1 MKMKVSSEI
10 LRKVLGFIFGIK
22 HFALIASL
30 VFFVIISIA
39 LFLIFQNAQIMLDRI
54 NTDFNQMQ
62 MVLAKQA
69 ATQINSDL
77 LELNRELDIMGRHI
91 GELPEASLNS
101 TLMTFIERT
110 NTKGVLAAGLIDSD
124 DKIINLQKSDTHL
137 VPLDEEDFSLSKLVS
152 CSESTLSEPLPV
164 ERDSGAT
171 IIYGFLCHS
180 IEQSDGNISKLF
192 AVIDISSLV
201 KNTTEHIRS
210 GKTGY
215 AWVVDKYGMFLYHPE
230 SEFIGKNAF
239 IARQKREPYISFAA
253 INEIMKEKMLKGQQG
268 TGKYESGW
276 HRGIQGRITK
286 LIAYTPVK
294 SKILKKDD
302 VWAVA
307 VAAPTTEVAEAV
319 HGIYMRHIA
328 AEGAI
333 IAAMFIFGI
342 LIVLYQFSMSEAL
355 KQQVS
360 EKEKYIL
367 SILGNSL
374 DAIIFIDTENKI
386 KVWNRGAEK
395 IFGYTAE
402 EMLGNTFH
410 RIIPPEIDAD
420 KELNSIADEVMD
432 KGYIRHYLAKR
443 ITKDHRRI
451 TIDLSRTLIRDE
463 DGNVIGST
471 AIIKDVSEKME
482 FESRIYNTEKL
493 ASIGNLAAGV
503 AHEIN
508 NPLAVILGFADLLKE
523 RFDKDSQEYGDIV
536 TIEENANNAKK
547 IVENLLGFAR
557 VTEGMADVFDVTESI
572 NTVVAIVKNTLITS
586 KVELKTE
593 ISENLP
599 QIRGDAREFQQVIFN
614 LINNAMAAM
623 EGGGGTLTISC
634 YQKNSWIHVNVE
646 DTGTGIPESI
656 KRRIF
661 DPFFTT
667 KEVGKGTG
675 LGLSLCYGIVN
686 KHGGRLTFKSVSKE
700 DFPKRPSGSTFIVSF
715 PAVEIVEVPGEVKD
729 GSKNISNR

>member
-1 MKMKVSSEI
+1 MKISSGS
-10 LRKVLGFIFGIK
+10 LRKALGYIFGLK

-30 VFFVIISIA
+30 VFFVIISMA
-39 LFLIFQNAQIMLDRI
+39 LFLIFQNAQIMLERI

-62 MVLAKQA
+62 LVLANQA
-69 ATQINSDL
+69 ATQIDSDL
-77 LELNRELDIMGRHI
+77 SAISKELEIQERHI
-91 GELPEASLNS
+91 GPMTGLTIESSLRA
-101 TLMTFIERT
+101 LVERT
-110 NTKGVLAAGLIDSD
+110 NSKGVLAAG
-124 DKIINLQKSDTHL
+124 IINSDNRLQHL
-137 VPLDEEDFSLSKLVS
+137 VDPRDIIQSVPSDNLNFNRVTAHPDL
-152 CSESTLSEPLPV
+152 TLSPLTLTRNK
-164 ERDSGAT
+164 EGQAT
-171 IIYGFLCHS
+171 IIACFCLPVVLPGN
-180 IEQSDGNISKLF
+180 EQGVLF
-192 AVIDISSLV
+192 SVVDIPSLV
-201 KNTTEHIRS
+201 KNVTEKIRS

-215 AWVVDKYGMFLYHPE
+215 AWVVDKTGMFLYHPE
-230 SEFIGKNAF
+230 ADFIGKNAF
-239 IARQKREPYISFAA
+239 TARQEREPYISFAA
-253 INEIMKEKMLKGQQG
+253 INEIMKEKMLKGQEGIG
-268 TGKYESGW
+268 TYESGW
-276 HRGIQGRITK
+276 HRGIEGHITK
-286 LIAYTPVK
+286 LIAYTPVR
-294 SKILKKDD
+294 SAILGQED
-302 VWAVA
+302 VWSVA

-319 HGIYMRHIA
+319 HGVYMRHLA

-342 LIVLYQFSMSEAL
+342 LIVLYQFSLSEAL

-374 DAIIFIDTENKI
+374 DAIVFIDTENRI

-395 IFGYTAE
+395 IFGYSAE

-410 RIIPPEIDAD
+410 RIIPPDIDAD
-420 KELNSIADEVMD
+420 KELNSIADEVME

-443 ITKDHRRI
+443 ITKDGRRI
-451 TIDLSRTLIRDE
+451 TIDLSRTLIKDE
-463 DGNVIGST
+463 DGEVIGST

-482 FESRIYNTEKL
+482 FETRIYNTEKL

-523 RFDKDSQEYGDIV
+523 KFDKDSQEYSDLV

-557 VTEGMADVFDVTESI
+557 ITEGTAEIFDVIDSI
-572 NTVVAIVKNTLITS
+572 DTVTTIVKNTLITS

-593 ISENLP
+593 IPESLP
-599 QIRGDAREFQQVIFN
+599 HIQGDAREFQQVIFN

-623 EGGGGTLTISC
+623 EDGGGTLTISC
-634 YQKNSWIHVNVE
+634 YEKNNWVYINVN
-646 DTGTGIPESI
+646 DTGTGIPERI

-700 DFPKRPSGSTFIVSF
+700 DFPNRPSGSTFIVSF
-715 PAVEIVEVPGEVKD
+715 PAAEQSAIPEEVKD
-729 GSKNISNR
+729 DSKNIGNR

>member
-1 MKMKVSSEI
+1 MKVSSGI
-10 LRKVLGFIFGIK
+10 LRKVLGIIFGIK

-30 VFFVIISIA
+30 VFFVIISVA

-62 MVLAKQA
+62 LVLANQA
-69 ATQINSDL
+69 ATQIDSDL
-77 LELNRELDIMGRHI
+77 LAISKELEILERHI
-91 GELPEASLNS
+91 VPMAGITIESSLR
-101 TLMTFIERT
+101 TLIERK
-110 NTKGVLAAGLIDSD
+110 NSKGVLAAGIINSNNRFQHLIDPQD
-124 DKIINLQKSDTHL
+124 IIPS
-137 VPLDEEDFSLSKLVS
+137 VPPDNFNYTGITPHPDL
-152 CSESTLSEPLPV
+152 TLSPLTLIKDRDGRTTIIACFYLPV
-164 ERDSGAT
+164 VLPRNGQ
-171 IIYGFLCHS
+171 GV
-180 IEQSDGNISKLF
+180 LF
-192 AVIDISSLV
+192 SVVDIPRLV
-201 KNTTEHIRS
+201 KNVTEKIRS

-215 AWVVDKYGMFLYHPE
+215 AWVVDKTGMFLYHPE
-230 SEFIGKNAF
+230 GDFIGKNAF
-239 IARQKREPYISFAA
+239 TARQEREPYISFAA
-253 INEIMKEKMLKGQQG
+253 INEIMKDKMLKGQEGIG
-268 TGKYESGW
+268 TYESGW
-276 HRGIQGRITK
+276 HRGIEGHITK
-286 LIAYTPVK
+286 LIAYTPVR
-294 SKILKKDD
+294 SAILGQED
-302 VWAVA
+302 VWSVA

-319 HGIYMRHIA
+319 HGVYMRNIA

-342 LIVLYQFSMSEAL
+342 LIVLYQFSLSEAL

-374 DAIIFIDTENKI
+374 DAIVFINTENRI

-410 RIIPPEIDAD
+410 RIIPPDIDAD

-432 KGYIRHYLAKR
+432 RGYIRHYLAKR
-443 ITKDHRRI
+443 ITKDGKRI

-463 DGNVIGST
+463 DGEVIGST

-523 RFDKDSQEYGDIV
+523 KFDKNSQEYGDLV

-557 VTEGMADVFDVTESI
+557 VTEGMADIFDVADSI
-572 NTVVAIVKNTLITS
+572 DTVTTIVKNTLITS
-586 KVELKTE
+586 KVELVTE
-593 ISENLP
+593 IPENLP
-599 QIRGDAREFQQVIFN
+599 NICGDSREFQQVIFN

-623 EGGGGTLTISC
+623 ENGGGALTISC
-634 YQKNSWIHVNVE
+634 YEKNNWVYINVK
-646 DTGTGIPESI
+646 DTGTGIPERI

-686 KHGGRLTFKSVSKE
+686 KHGGRLTFKSVSTE
-700 DFPKRPSGSTFIVSF
+700 DFPNRPSGSTFIVSF
-715 PAVEIVEVPGEVKD
+715 PAAEQSGFQ
-729 GSKNISNR
+729 GR

>member
-1 MKMKVSSEI
+1 MMKVTSGL
-10 LRKVLGFIFGIK
+10 LRKALGFIFGIK

-30 VFFVIISIA
+30 VFFAIISVA

-62 MVLAKQA
+62 LVLANQA
-69 ATQINSDL
+69 ATQIDSDL
-77 LELNRELDIMGRHI
+77 SAISKDLEIQERHI
-91 GELPEASLNS
+91 GPMTGISIESSLWA
-101 TLMTFIERT
+101 LIERT
-110 NTKGVLAAGLIDSD
+110 NSKGVLAAGIIDSE
-124 DKIINLQKSDTHL
+124 NRFQHL
-137 VPLDEEDFSLSKLVS
+137 VDPLDIIQSVPPDNLDYSRIIAHPDL
-152 CSESTLSEPLPV
+152 TLSPLTLIKDSEGQTTIIACFRLPV
-164 ERDSGAT
+164 V
-171 IIYGFLCHS
+171 LP
-180 IEQSDGNISKLF
+180 GNKQGVLF
-192 AVIDISSLV
+192 SVVDIPRLV
-201 KNTTEHIRS
+201 KNVTEEIRS

-215 AWVVDKYGMFLYHPE
+215 AWVVDKTGMFLYHPE
-230 SEFIGKNAF
+230 ADFIGKNAF
-239 IARQKREPYISFAA
+239 TARREREPYISFAA
-253 INEIMKEKMLKGQQG
+253 INEIMKDKMLKGQEGIG
-268 TGKYESGW
+268 TYESGW
-276 HRGIQGRITK
+276 HRGIEGHITK
-286 LIAYTPVK
+286 LIAYTPVR
-294 SKILKKDD
+294 SVILGQED
-302 VWAVA
+302 VWSVA

-319 HGIYMRHIA
+319 HGVYMRHLA

-374 DAIIFIDTENKI
+374 DAIVFIDTDNRI

-410 RIIPPEIDAD
+410 RIIPPDIDAD

-443 ITKDHRRI
+443 ITKEGKRI

-463 DGNVIGST
+463 DGEVIGST

-523 RFDKDSQEYGDIV
+523 KFNKDSLEYSDLV

-557 VTEGMADVFDVTESI
+557 ITEGTAEIFDVIDSI
-572 NTVVAIVKNTLITS
+572 DTVTTIVKNTLITS

-593 ISENLP
+593 IPERLP
-599 QIRGDAREFQQVIFN
+599 HIQGDAREFQQVIFN
-614 LINNAMAAM
+614 LVNNAMAAM
-623 EGGGGTLTISC
+623 EDGGGTLTISC
-634 YQKNSWIHVNVE
+634 YEKNNWVYINVQ
-646 DTGTGIPESI
+646 DTGTGIPERI

-700 DFPKRPSGSTFIVSF
+700 DFPNRLSGSTFIISF
-715 PAVEIVEVPGEVKD
+715 PAAQQADIPEEVKD
-729 GSKNISNR
+729 DSKNIGNR

>member
-1 MKMKVSSEI
+1 MKVSSEI
-10 LRKVLGFIFGIK
+10 LRRVLGFIFGIK

-54 NTDFNQMQ
+54 NIDFNQMQ
-62 MVLAKQA
+62 LVLANQA
-69 ATQINSDL
+69 ATQIDSDL
-77 LELNRELDIMGRHI
+77 STISKELEIMARHI
-91 GELPEASLNS
+91 EGMPDRTLNS

-110 NTKGVLAAGLIDSD
+110 NTKGVLAAGLIDPGGELL
-124 DKIINLQKSDTHL
+124 NLQKIG
-137 VPLDEEDFSLSKLVS
+137 DELLPFEKADISPSGLVS
-152 CSESTLSEPLPV
+152 CSVSVLSESLPF
-164 ERDSGAT
+164 EREKGPT
-171 IIYGFLCHS
+171 IIYGVLCHQAELS
-180 IEQSDGNISKLF
+180 GGSEGKLF
-192 AVIDISSLV
+192 AVINIPGLV
-201 KNTTEHIRS
+201 KNSTEKIRS

-215 AWVVDKYGMFLYHPE
+215 AWVVDKWGMFLYHPE
-230 SEFIGKNAF
+230 SDFIGKNAF
-239 IARQKREPYISFAA
+239 IARQEREPYISFAA
-253 INEIMKEKMLKGQQG
+253 INEIMKEKMLKGQEGIG
-268 TGKYESGW
+268 TYESGW
-276 HRGIQGRITK
+276 HRGIEGRITK

-294 SKILKKDD
+294 SEILGEDN
-302 VWAVA
+302 VWAIA

-319 HGIYMRHIA
+319 HGVYIRHIA

-342 LIVLYQFSMSEAL
+342 LLVLYQFSLSEAL

-374 DAIIFIDTENKI
+374 DAIVFIDNENRI

-395 IFGYTAE
+395 IFGYTEE
-402 EMLGNTFH
+402 EMMGHTFH
-410 RIIPPEIDAD
+410 KIIPPEIDAE
-420 KELNSIADEVMD
+420 KELNSIADEVME

-443 ITKDHRRI
+443 ITRGGRRV
-451 TIDLSRTLIRDE
+451 TIDISRTLIRDE
-463 DGNVIGST
+463 EGNVIGST
-471 AIIKDVSEKME
+471 AIMKDVTEKME
-482 FESRIYNTEKL
+482 FETRIYNTEKL

-508 NPLAVILGFADLLKE
+508 NPLAIILGFADLLKE
-523 RFDKDSQEYGDIV
+523 KFDKDSQEYSDIV

-557 VTEGMADVFDVTESI
+557 ITEGMADVFDITESI
-572 NTVVAIVKNTLITS
+572 NTVISIVKNTLITS
-586 KVELKTE
+586 KVELATE
-593 ISENLP
+593 VPENLP
-599 QIRGDAREFQQVIFN
+599 QICGDAREFQQVIFN
-614 LINNAMAAM
+614 LINNALAAM
-623 EGGGGTLTISC
+623 EGSGGTLTISC
-634 YQKNSWIHVNVE
+634 YEKNDWVFVTVN
-646 DTGTGIPESI
+646 DTGTGIPERI

-686 KHGGRLTFKSVSKE
+686 KHGGRLTFKSVSAE
-700 DFPKRPSGSTFIVSF
+700 DFPNRVSGSTFIVSF
-715 PAVEIVEVPGEVKD
+715 PAAERAGIPGEVKD
-729 GSKNISNR
+729 DSKNIGHR

>member
-1 MKMKVSSEI
+1 MKVSSNI
-10 LRKVLGFIFGIK
+10 LRKILGFIFGIK

-30 VFFVIISIA
+30 VFFAIISLA
-39 LFLIFQNAQIMLDRI
+39 LFLIFQNAQIMLHRI

-62 MVLAKQA
+62 LVLANQA
-69 ATQINSDL
+69 AMQIDSDL
-77 LELNRELDIMGRHI
+77 SAISKELEILKGHI
-91 GELPEASLNS
+91 APMTGISIESSLQA
-101 TLMTFIERT
+101 LIERT
-110 NTKGVLAAGLIDSD
+110 NSKGVLAAGIINSDNRFQHLIDPQDIIRSVPFD
-124 DKIINLQKSDTHL
+124 NFNRAKTTPHYEMILSPLTLIKDKEGKTTIIAC
-137 VPLDEEDFSLSKLVS
+137 F
-152 CSESTLSEPLPV
+152 CLPV
-164 ERDSGAT
+164 DIPG
-171 IIYGFLCHS
+171 
-180 IEQSDGNISKLF
+180 DGQGVMFS
-192 AVIDISSLV
+192 VVDIPRLV
-201 KNTTEHIRS
+201 KNVTEKIRS

-215 AWVVDKYGMFLYHPE
+215 AWVVDKTGMFLYHPE
-230 SEFIGKNAF
+230 SDFIGKNAF
-239 IARQKREPYISFAA
+239 TARQEREPYISFAA
-253 INEIMKEKMLKGQQG
+253 INEIMKDKMLKGQEGIG
-268 TGKYESGW
+268 TYESGW
-276 HRGIQGRITK
+276 HRGIEGHITK

-294 SKILKKDD
+294 SGILSQED
-302 VWAVA
+302 VWSVA

-319 HGIYMRHIA
+319 HAVYIRHLS

-342 LIVLYQFSMSEAL
+342 LIVLYQFSLSEAL

-374 DAIIFIDTENKI
+374 DAIVFIDTENRI

-410 RIIPPEIDAD
+410 RIIPPDIDAD

-443 ITKDHRRI
+443 ITKDGKRI
-451 TIDLSRTLIRDE
+451 TIDLSRTLIRNE
-463 DGNVIGST
+463 EGEIIGST

-523 RFDKDSQEYGDIV
+523 KFEKDSQEYSDLAI
-536 TIEENANNAKK
+536 IEENANNAKK

-557 VTEGMADVFDVTESI
+557 VTEGMTEIFDVLDSI
-572 NTVVAIVKNTLITS
+572 NTVTTIVKNTLITS
-586 KVELKTE
+586 KVGLKIE
-593 ISENLP
+593 APESLP
-599 QIRGDAREFQQVIFN
+599 HIRGDAREFQQVIFN
-614 LINNAMAAM
+614 LINNAMASM
-623 EGGGGTLTISC
+623 EAGGGTLTISC
-634 YQKNSWIHVNVE
+634 YEKNNWVYINVK
-646 DTGTGIPESI
+646 DTGTGIPERI

-667 KEVGKGTG
+667 KEAGKGTG

-686 KHGGRLTFKSVSKE
+686 KRGGKLTFKSVSAE
-700 DFPKRPSGSTFIVSF
+700 DFPHRPSGSTFIVSF
-715 PAVEIVEVPGEVKD
+715 PAAEVSGITGEVKND
-729 GSKNISNR
+729 SKNISHR